1 MPSSVLHSLRR
12 HSIPG
17 ALHAL
22 LVEKFVERHQV
33 EKAIF
38 KIHTHLLTTQLDVF
52 DDMLSTP
59 KDEFSSNG
67 TDHNPLVLVGGAI
80 AGWELLLSSMYR
92 S

>member
-22 LVEKFVERHQV
+22 LVEEFIERRQV

-38 KIHTHLLTTQLDVF
+38 KIHSHLLTTQSDVF

-67 TDHNPLVLVGGAI
+67 AAH
-80 AGWELLLSSMYR
+80 SSW
-92 S
+92 